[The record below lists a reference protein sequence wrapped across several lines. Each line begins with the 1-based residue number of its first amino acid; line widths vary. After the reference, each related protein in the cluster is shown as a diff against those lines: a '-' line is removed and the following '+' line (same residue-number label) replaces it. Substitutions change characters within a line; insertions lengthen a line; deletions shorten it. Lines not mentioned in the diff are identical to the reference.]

1 MTQKVVRY
9 RVYSADDDYIGE
21 WQDVTSQVSFKR
33 QINNALCAMQVT
45 LARNELTSTT
55 LTANLTTE
63 ADVNITDESDNPLL
77 IDLVAATGIG
87 PGTDLDLNYNVEVM
101 THYGSYTNLTT
112 ESDVDITTETDLPLE
127 IPDGLP
133 DGLTVYSGYVT
144 DWEINVG
151 DNDDI
156 TVDLLNHGS
165 ELNHIILK
173 DGTDTKV
180 TYNSYDPSNI
190 AKAVIDYAISEGARI
205 NYTASSIAL
214 TGTTVSYTFNLN
226 TIQECLDKV
235 LELCPSD
242 WYWTYDPGSNLY
254 SLMARPSVP
263 NRWFT
268 KKRDVIALT
277 LRKSLLHIINTVF
290 FTGGGDTALLVERND
305 AASEAAWRKGLAK
318 LSDQRVTVQA
328 TAETMA
334 DSEMDRHAAPDFIGS
349 ASINGNH
356 YDPIESIALG
366 ELAGFINFGEYIDE
380 NIELQ
385 IVGIDYK
392 VDSVAL
398 ELGSV
403 LPPVS
408 KRIEDI
414 KRNLDVLGQENNPDA
429 PV

>member
-1 MTQKVVRY
+1 MTQKIVRY

-21 WQDVTSQVSFKR
+21 WKDVTSQVSYKR
-33 QINNALCAMQVT
+33 QINNALCSMQVT

-101 THYGSYTNLTT
+101 THYGGYTNLTT
-112 ESDVDITTETDLPLE
+112 EDDVDITTETDLPLE

-144 DWEINVG
+144 DWEISVG

-156 TVDLLNHGS
+156 TVDLLNHAN

-180 TYNSYDPSNI
+180 AYLSQDPSDI
-190 AKAVIDYAISEGARI
+190 ARSVIDYAISEGARI
-205 NYTASSIAL
+205 NYTASSIED

-226 TIQECLDKV
+226 TIAECLDKV

-254 SLMARPSVP
+254 SLMARPAVA
-263 NRWFT
+263 NRWLT
-268 KKRDVIALT
+268 KKRDVIDLT
-277 LRKSLLHIINTVF
+277 LRRSLLHIVNTAF
-290 FTGGGDTALLVERND
+290 FTGGGDPALLVEQND
-305 AASEAAWRKGLAK
+305 AASEAAWRKGLTK
-318 LSDQRVTVQA
+318 LSDQRVTVHA
-328 TAETMA
+328 TAEIMA
-334 DSEMDRHAAPDFIGS
+334 DAEIDRHSEPEYIGS
-349 ASINGNH
+349 ATVNGNH

-366 ELAGFINFGEYIDE
+366 ELTGFINFGEYVDE

-385 IVGIDYK
+385 IVGINYN

-398 ELGSV
+398 ELGTV
-403 LPPVS
+403 LPPVA

-414 KRNLDVLGQENNPDA
+414 KRNLDVLDQENNPDA